1 MAYKEHQILF
11 NGEMVRAILEGR
23 KSQTRRPMMPQ
34 PPEGHWWAET
44 KGEERLAAEYYPSTH
59 GRGCPCGIPGDRLWV
74 RETFVL
80 EETDALMEGCPY
92 REMDEPGEFGP
103 YLVPHYRAT
112 EPEPYI
118 IPLDLGDSY
127 DDRTRWHPS
136 IHMPK
141 WASRITLEV
150 TDVRVQRVQDIS
162 DGDAWDEGYPRDW
175 AMDPVPQLCHI
186 WFREQWDAIYAKP
199 KPVRRNKRIM
209 YYISYPWE
217 EGTETRDHR
226 GLSWFVYGNPW
237 VFITDFRR
245 IRL

>member
-1 MAYKEHQILF
+1 MAYKMYPVLF
-11 NGEMVRAILEGR
+11 NGEMVRAVLEGR
-23 KSQTRRPMMPQ
+23 KTQTRRPIKPQ
-34 PPEGHWWAET
+34 PEQRGDDLWWKEDNWGNELSMASPY
-44 KGEERLAAEYYPSTH
+44 GL
-59 GRGCPCGIPGDRLWV
+59 IGDYLWL
-74 RETFVL
+74 RETFIL
-80 EETDALMEGCPY
+80 EDTDTPPTDGRPY
-92 REMDEPGEFGP
+92 REMDEPGEFGS

-118 IPLDLGDSY
+118 VPLDLSDSY

-136 IHMPK
+136 IFMPR

-150 TDVRVQRVQDIS
+150 TDMRVQRVQDIS

-175 AMDPVPQLCHI
+175 AMDPVSQLCHI

-217 EGTETRDHR
+217 AGTETREHR
-226 GLSWFVYGNPW
+226 GLPWFVYGNPW